1 MLESH
6 WLQLMKRLS
15 LPQSL
20 GTYTQLRVAYTEPH
34 RFYHTLQ
41 HINACLTHLDKTERL
56 ATEPDHIALALWF
69 HDAIYQ
75 PLSSNNEQQ
84 SADWAQRFLVSLNAS
99 PALIDNVYRLIM
111 ATAHNSEP
119 QQDDERLIV
128 DIDLTILGAP
138 PTIFEE
144 FEQNIRKEYKRVPTF
159 IYKSKRKKILQQFL
173 ARPRLYY
180 FDYFFD
186 MFETQ
191 ARENLNNVISKLN

>member
-20 GTYTQLRVAYTEPH
+20 STYTQLCAAYTETH

-41 HINACLTHLDKTERL
+41 HINACLIHLNNTERL

-75 PLSSNNEQQ
+75 PFSTNNEQQ
-84 SADWAQRFLVSLNAS
+84 SADWAQRFLVGLNAS

-119 QQDDERLIV
+119 QHDDERLIV

-144 FEQNIRKEYKRVPTF
+144 FEQNIRNEYKRVPTF

>member
-20 GTYTQLRVAYTEPH
+20 STYTQLRAAYTEPH

-41 HINACLTHLDKTERL
+41 HINACLIHLDNTERL

-75 PLSSNNEQQ
+75 PFSTNNEQQ
-84 SADWAQRFLVSLNAS
+84 SSDWAQRFLVGLNAS

-119 QQDDERLIV
+119 QHDDERLIV

-144 FEQNIRKEYKRVPTF
+144 FEQNIRNEYKRVPTF
-159 IYKSKRKKILQQFL
+159 IYKPKRKKILQQFL
-173 ARPRLYY
+173 ARSRLYY